1 MILEQNYKTQ
11 PASRRK
17 DRPLPEKK
25 PERNVVPGTD
35 LGAKEYAGLVDS
47 LIDIKREQRARNK
60 SNSKLFLSIGLFLSM
75 VMVIFAFEWKVYG
88 PDDAIALGQVNGE
101 FEEVLDIPPTEQP
114 PPPPPKKVQHPE
126 IIEVPDVEEIK
137 EEIQVDFDIE
147 ITDDKAIEEVNYEGF
162 ETMEEEVAE
171 EVFTIVESMP
181 QFPGGMPAFLAYLGK
196 NIKYPRK
203 ATQLGVEGRVF
214 VEFIVNKD
222 GSLTDLK
229 VVKGIGSGCDE
240 EAIRVLSQA
249 PKWAPGK
256 QRGKAVRV
264 KMVVPIFFKLAN
276 A

>member
-1 MILEQNYKTQ
+1 MILEQNYTTQ
-11 PASRRK
+11 PASKRK
-17 DRPLPEKK
+17 DRPLPGKRPEKK
-25 PERNVVPGTD
+25 MIPGTN
-35 LGAKEYAGLVDS
+35 LNTREYAGLVDS
-47 LIDIKREQRARNK
+47 LISLKKEQRARNK
-60 SNSKLFLSIGLFLSM
+60 NNSKLFLSIGLFLSM
-75 VMVIFAFEWKVYG
+75 VMVILAFEWKTSDPMEG
-88 PDDAIALGQVNGE
+88 IALGQVNGE
-101 FEEVLDIPPTEQP
+101 FEEVLEIPPTEQP

-126 IIEVPDVEEIK
+126 IIEVPDIEEIK

-147 ITDDKAIEEVNYEGF
+147 ITDDKAVEEVNYEGF
-162 ETMEEEVAE
+162 ESMEEEVAE

-181 QFPGGMPAFLAYLGK
+181 QFPGGMPAFLAFLGK

-203 ATQLGVEGRVF
+203 AAQLGVEGRVF

-222 GSLTDLK
+222 GTLTDLK

-240 EAIRVLSQA
+240 EAIRVLSKA

>member
-1 MILEQNYKTQ
+1 MIREQYKKQ
-11 PASRRK
+11 PKRK
-17 DRPLPEKK
+17 DRPLSEKR
-25 PERNVVPGTD
+25 PERKVVPGTN
-35 LGAKEYAGLVDS
+35 LHPKEYAGLVDS
-47 LIDIKREQRARNK
+47 LIATKKERRDWDR

-75 VMVIFAFEWKVYG
+75 VLVIFAFEWKVYG
-88 PDDAIALGQVNGE
+88 PDDAVALGQINGE

-114 PPPPPKKVQHPE
+114 PPPPPKKIQHPE

-147 ITDDKAIEEVNYEGF
+147 ITDQKAVEEVNYENF
-162 ETMEEEVAE
+162 EVEEEVAE
-171 EVFTIVESMP
+171 EVFSIVESMP
-181 QFPGGMPAFLAYLGK
+181 QFPGGMPAFLEYLGK

-222 GSLTDLK
+222 GTLTDLK

-240 EAIRVLSQA
+240 EAIRVLSKS
-249 PKWAPGK
+249 PSWAPGK